1 MTANVVWI
9 DDMTQRPAMRCRSS
23 SSASRADSPRK
34 RSVST
39 SLWPIVLPSITP
51 ETESDSSTSVEMSAS
66 EPCLT
71 RVISRRC
78 APTRRV
84 SRTNTGSSANATS
97 ESCQLRNSIAN
108 AVAMTVVTFE
118 TMDVAV
124 DVTTLCTPPMSLA
137 MRDCTSP
144 VRVRVKN
151 ASERRWR
158 CAYTDAR
165 RSCMT
170 SWPMRLESQVCPTP
184 ITPVRIGIATMPA
197 TSRSSLVVSICR
209 ALREDAVEQLAQQER
224 RDRRDRRGA
233 PRSGPSSSA
242 RLLR

>member
-9 DDMTQRPAMRCRSS
+9 DDMTQRPAMRWRSS
-23 SSASRADSPRK
+23 SSARRADSPRK

-84 SRTNTGSSANATS
+84 SSTNTGSSANATS
-97 ESCQLRNSIAN
+97 ESCQFRKSIAN
-108 AVAMTVVTFE
+108 DVAMTVVTFE
-118 TMDVAV
+118 TIDVAV
-124 DVTTLCTPPMSLA
+124 EVTTLCTPPMSLA

-151 ASERRWR
+151 ASESRCR
-158 CAYTDAR
+158 CA
-165 RSCMT
+165 
-170 SWPMRLESQVCPTP
+170 
-184 ITPVRIGIATMPA
+184 
-197 TSRSSLVVSICR
+197 
-209 ALREDAVEQLAQQER
+209 
-224 RDRRDRRGA
+224 
-233 PRSGPSSSA
+233 
-242 RLLR
+242 